1 MTDKQTI
8 NMVDD
13 SIVVDFVQ
21 DPASYYYGLT
31 IRNLLLG
38 DYEEARRYLN
48 KLIAYEMVKED

>member
-8 NMVDD
+8 DLVDD
-13 SIVVDFVQ
+13 SIVLDFVE
-21 DPASYYYGLT
+21 DPASYYYGLA

-48 KLIAYEMVKED
+48 KLIAYETVKEN